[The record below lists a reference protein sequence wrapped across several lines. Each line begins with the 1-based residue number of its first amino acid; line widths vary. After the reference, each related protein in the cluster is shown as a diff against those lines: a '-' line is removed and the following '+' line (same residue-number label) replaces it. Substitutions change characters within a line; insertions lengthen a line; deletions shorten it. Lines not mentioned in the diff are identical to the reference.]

1 MSSGGIAAVDRS
13 ARRSGARYRVHI
25 SVRYEAA
32 TDFVREYAENL
43 SRGGL
48 FIRGARALGR
58 HRDIEVEIELPGYG
72 TYQVRAE
79 VVHMLDAETAAAQG
93 RTAGAGLA
101 IRDAPAGF
109 GEALAGY
116 LVRLERRADSRVLA
130 ADDESARLLTAAGYR
145 VDRVESPAALGERMA
160 QAQAEGALVGV
171 VVPSAAADTFR
182 RAARDSQAA
191 ALVVPME
198 GPRQIDDV
206 LLELDRRL

>member
-1 MSSGGIAAVDRS
+1 M
-13 ARRSGARYRVHI
+13 HL
-25 SVRYEAA
+25 SVRYEVAS
-32 TDFVREYAENL
+32 DFVREYAENL

-79 VVHMLDAETAAAQG
+79 VVHVVDAGTAAEQD

-109 GEALAGY
+109 AEALAGY
-116 LVRLERRADSRVLA
+116 LVRLERRGDAVVLA
-130 ADDESARLLTAAGYR
+130 VTDEAERLLAAAGYQVER
-145 VDRVESPAALGERMA
+145 VDSPS
-160 QAQAEGALVGV
+160 ALVDRMEACGAPLIGV
-171 VVPSAAADTFR
+171 VVPEPEVATFR

-191 ALVVPME
+191 ALVVAME
-198 GPRQIDDV
+198 GPRQIDD
-206 LLELDRRL
+206 LLLVLDRRL

>member
-1 MSSGGIAAVDRS
+1 MHV
-13 ARRSGARYRVHI
+13 

-43 SRGGL
+43 SHGGL

-72 TYQVRAE
+72 VYQVRAE
-79 VVHMLDAETAAAQG
+79 VVHMLDAETAAEQG
-93 RTAGAGLA
+93 RVAGAGLA

-109 GEALAGY
+109 DEALAGY
-116 LVRLERRADSRVLA
+116 LVRLERRADSCVLA
-130 ADDESARLLTAAGYR
+130 SDAEAARLLAAAGYQ
-145 VDRVESPAALGERMA
+145 VQVVESPSALADRMDDA
-160 QAQAEGALVGV
+160 GAALVGV
-171 VVPSAAADTFR
+171 VVPRADEGAFR

-198 GPRQIDDV
+198 GPRAIDEV
-206 LLELDRRL
+206 LLSLDRRL